1 MMAENFEQT
10 KSGQNIE
17 EGFKDFAVR
26 RGVPIIRDSSHELLR
41 DLVKKYDPVHILE
54 IGTAVGYSG
63 ITMLESSS
71 ADLVTVEKLE
81 ECATEAIQNFK
92 DAGFENRAE
101 VHLDDCSNFVTEL
114 LMEEGN
120 LEKFDFIFLDG
131 PKAQYL
137 NLLPSLYALLAP
149 NGVLVADNVLFRGY
163 VDNPKIAPIRF
174 RTIWQRLRKFIE
186 YVFTSGDFVDVELFR
201 IEDGV
206 LVARKPENK
215 KVSD

>member
-1 MMAENFEQT
+1 METNKT
-10 KSGQNIE
+10 QNPKIE
-17 EGFKDFAVR
+17 EAFKDFAVR
-26 RGVPIIRDSSHELLR
+26 RGVPIIRESSHELLR
-41 DLVKKYDPVHILE
+41 ELVIKYKPTHILE

-63 ITMLESSS
+63 ITMLESSD

-81 ECATEAIQNFK
+81 ECAAEAIENFTN
-92 DAGFENRAE
+92 AGFLQRVE
-101 VHLDDCSNFVTEL
+101 VHTDDCSNFVVEL
-114 LMEEGN
+114 LLDESN

-149 NGVLVADNVLFRGY
+149 NGILVADNVLFRGY
-163 VDNPKIAPIRF
+163 VENPKIAPKRF
-174 RTIWQRLRKFIE
+174 RTIWQRLRRFIE

-206 LVARKPENK
+206 LVARKAPSK
-215 KVSD
+215 SLSQKVDR

>member
-1 MMAENFEQT
+1 MGEIEQS
-10 KSGQNIE
+10 KIQSQNKE
-17 EGFKDFAVR
+17 DGFKDFAVR

-41 DLVKKYDPVHILE
+41 ELVIRHKPKHILE

-63 ITMLESSS
+63 ITMLESSD

-81 ECATEAIQNFK
+81 ECASEAVKNFE
-92 DAGFENRAE
+92 DAGFSHRVE

-114 LMEEGN
+114 LMDESN
-120 LEKFDFIFLDG
+120 IEKFDFVFLDG

-149 NGVLVADNVLFRGY
+149 GGILVADNVLFRGY
-163 VDNPKIAPIRF
+163 VENPKIAPKRF

-186 YVFTSGDFVDVELFR
+186 YVFTSGDFEDVELFK

-206 LVARKPENK
+206 LVARKIGNK
-215 KVSD
+215 LEDKN

>member
-1 MMAENFEQT
+1 MENNENLIQ
-10 KSGQNIE
+10 QDRME

-41 DLVKKYDPVHILE
+41 ELVKKHNPKHILE

-63 ITMLESSS
+63 ITMLENCS

-81 ECATEAIQNFK
+81 ECATEAVHNFK
-92 DAGFENRAE
+92 EAGFENRVD

-114 LMEEGN
+114 LMDENN
-120 LEKFDFIFLDG
+120 LEKFDFVFLDG

-137 NLLPSLYALLAP
+137 NLLPSLQALLAP
-149 NGVLVADNVLFRGY
+149 NGILVADNVLFRGY
-163 VDNPKIAPIRF
+163 VENPKIAPKRF
-174 RTIWQRLRKFIE
+174 RTIWQRLRRFIE
-186 YVFTSGDFVDVELFR
+186 YVFTSGDFVDAELYR

-206 LVARKPENK
+206 LVARKPQKDDK
-215 KVSD
+215 K